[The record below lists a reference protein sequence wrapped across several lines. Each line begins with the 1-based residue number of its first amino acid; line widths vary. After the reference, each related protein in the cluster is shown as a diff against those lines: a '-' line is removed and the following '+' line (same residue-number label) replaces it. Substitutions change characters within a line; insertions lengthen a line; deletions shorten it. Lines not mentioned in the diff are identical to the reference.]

1 MRKLLNLIIPNKAIN
16 KPLLNKYDQ
25 PFFVNT
31 SIQKEIAQ
39 NGFSVVDM
47 ITEKEIKEL
56 SKDFNE
62 ILSRNDTEFD
72 KLFWN
77 SGRVKSVA
85 VRNLARKSIEKN
97 IKPNLEKFF
106 LPEKADLMGGVFVVK
121 PLGSDGGL
129 NPHQDSSHVEE
140 DKYISVYAWCP
151 MTDVNE
157 NNGALCVIPG
167 SHLWGNKQRSLN
179 IPWQFEPFI
188 KDLWDFAIPLNVKAG
203 QVVFFDSATIHCS
216 KPNLSKEIRIATNF
230 FIKQKKADFLHFF
243 SDESTPYKIE
253 KYQVD
258 MDFFYS
264 KNFLERPSNEYPFIG
279 EEKYLDL
286 KLNSKKLKNLYSEFR
301 TKKFGI

>member
-106 LPEKADLMGGVFVVK
+106 LPEKTDLMGGVFVVK
-121 PLGSDGGL
+121 PPGSDGGL

-151 MTDVNE
+151 MTEVNE

-167 SHLWGNKQRSLN
+167 SHLWGNKHRSLN
-179 IPWQFEPFI
+179 IPWQFEPYI
-188 KDLWDFAIPLNVKAG
+188 KELWDFAIPLNVKAG

-230 FIKQKKADFLHFF
+230 FIKQSSADFLHYF
-243 SDESTPYKIE
+243 SDQSNPEKIE
-253 KYQVD
+253 KYKVD
-258 MDFFYS
+258 MDFFYN
-264 KNFLERPSNEYPFIG
+264 KNFLERPPQEYPFVG
-279 EEKYLDL
+279 EEKYSNL
-286 KLNSKKLKNLYSEFR
+286 KLNRKILLQLFLQNKSHEL
-301 TKKFGI
+301 